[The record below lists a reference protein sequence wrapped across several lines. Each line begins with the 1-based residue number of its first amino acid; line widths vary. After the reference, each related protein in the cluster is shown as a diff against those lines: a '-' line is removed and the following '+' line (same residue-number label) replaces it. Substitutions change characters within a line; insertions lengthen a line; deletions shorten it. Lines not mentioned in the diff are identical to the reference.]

1 MIAYV
6 RSMKSWSA
14 IAWAEPFEWS
24 IPIWSNDNAKGSLKF
39 APDAPITKE
48 HNGEWLAVDGNL
60 FVIKDVKPSETEITV
75 SVQDAINA
83 FYRTHVMPSGYTTTG
98 AFIKAI
104 LDINYKAQA
113 DAEYAMPY
121 INVTNTDTTPL
132 IQPTIKDDI
141 LFVMSDYMREVIKRG
156 IKIEFSYNVLDVNI
170 TISTHGTSRKAI
182 PMDDG
187 HSQLVKKEFSSD
199 ITSKVTVIYNGTN
212 NYWYLQADG
221 SADWHSA
228 PSPRIPGKWATII
241 VDEEW
246 KAQGEVEKIFAKNT
260 ASLQVEFYSD
270 KAFEL
275 NEPVI
280 ILDGKNQY
288 ESKISYI
295 EINSDDNRYHYKAG
309 DMSTTL
315 IEKLRLLMNGGI
327 Q

>member
-1 MIAYV
+1 MVAYI
-6 RSMKSWSA
+6 RKMKDWSV
-14 IAWAEPFEWS
+14 IKWAEPFEWS
-24 IPIWSNDNAKGSLKF
+24 VPIWSNDNAKGTFKF
-39 APDAPITKE
+39 APDAPIDKA
-48 HNGEWLAVDGNL
+48 HIGEWLQFGENL
-60 FVIKDVKPSETEITV
+60 WVIKDIKPSETEITV

-83 FYRTHVMPSGYTTTG
+83 FYRTHVFPSGYTVTG
-98 AFIKAI
+98 TFIAAI
-104 LDINYKAQA
+104 LNTNYKAQA

-121 INVTNTDTTPL
+121 LNVTNTDTTPL

-156 IKIEFSYNVLDVNI
+156 IKITFTPNFFGINI
-170 TISTHGTSRKAI
+170 AISTHGTARKAI

-212 NYWYLQADG
+212 NYWYLRADG

-228 PSPRIPGKWATII
+228 PNPRIPGKWATII

-288 ESKISYI
+288 ESKISFI

-309 DMSTTL
+309 DMATTL
-315 IEKLRLLMNGGI
+315 LEKLRLIINA